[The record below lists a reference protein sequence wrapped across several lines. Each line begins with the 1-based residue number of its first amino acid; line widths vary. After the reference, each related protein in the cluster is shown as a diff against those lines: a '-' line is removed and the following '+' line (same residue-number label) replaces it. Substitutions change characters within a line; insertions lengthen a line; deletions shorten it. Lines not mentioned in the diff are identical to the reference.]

1 MRIAFIVKGDPFSW
15 KCHEALRVAMALGI
29 NSEVSLIFIKDGV
42 YALTKWHPEEL
53 GIEGFERLLE
63 NMAYVNVKV
72 FVEDT
77 SLEERGL
84 KPEDLVCEVEVKSIE
99 EIKEMIKSAEAVMV
113 WLGPCGLLESW
124 ETLAQTW
131 WKRMI

>member
-1 MRIAFIVKGDPFSW
+1 MKKIAFIVKGDPFSW

-29 NSEVSLIFIKDGV
+29 SCEVSLIFIKDGV
-42 YALTKWHPEEL
+42 YALTRWHPEWL

-63 NMAYVNVKV
+63 NMEYVNVKV

-84 KPEDLVCEVEVKSIE
+84 NPEDLRYRVEVRSLE
-99 EIKEMIKSAEAVMV
+99 EIREIIKESEAVMV
-113 WLGPCGLLESW
+113 W
-124 ETLAQTW
+124 
-131 WKRMI
+131 